1 MQQTR
6 FDDVTMTSLLQ
17 RRDLAHVT
25 RMTRKHHL
33 FLDIM
38 AVRDG
43 IAHDGSYVVRS
54 RNPVILP
61 KVAQN
66 IDYIEIIDAMR
77 GS

>member
-1 MQQTR
+1 
-6 FDDVTMTSLLQ
+6 
-17 RRDLAHVT
+17 
-25 RMTRKHHL
+25 MTRKHHL
-33 FLDIM
+33 FLDIR

-43 IAHDGSYVVRS
+43 IAHEDHDGSYVVRS
-54 RNPVILP
+54 RNPDILP